1 MIDGRR
7 DGWMEKKRKMERRIE
22 GRKDERW
29 KEGLREKSERKM
41 LKKGSIN

>member
-7 DGWMEKKRKMERRIE
+7 DGWMEKK
-22 GRKDERW
+22 ERW